1 MLATLFGLATSLGL
15 GAQQASSGLLYLF
28 DLPKTLSTQTLIIAF
43 ITTIAIFSVYRGLD
57 KGVKIL
63 SNLNI
68 VLALLLLFFVI
79 ITGPTKNIL
88 SSYFSNLTFYFMDIL
103 PLSSWD
109 RSSDKFGIMTGLF
122 STGHGGFHGLH
133 L

>member
-1 MLATLFGLATSLGL
+1 MATSLGL

-79 ITGPTKNIL
+79 ITGPTKI
-88 SSYFSNLTFYFMDIL
+88 FCPLTFQI
-103 PLSSWD
+103 
-109 RSSDKFGIMTGLF
+109 
-122 STGHGGFHGLH
+122 
-133 L
+133 